1 MLVGDEEEELALQK
15 SLERA
20 RRLKVRTRA
29 RATCPCLRYI
39 PATNTPMDETRAP
52 ATLAASAQ
60 ARHFFAI

>member
-1 MLVGDEEEELALQK
+1 MMLVDDEEEELALQK

-52 ATLAASAQ
+52 ATL
-60 ARHFFAI
+60 